1 MYVSENESAVEKW
14 HQENGIPMS
23 KARNGEETLHE
34 MGLSK
39 YPTERAFNHLSDE
52 QKGMLKALA
61 DIEPFEDYIL
71 LDLTGDKLWH
81 YNEKGIDKLT
91 KAFHAMS
98 AIRMPFPRALTRRDF
113 YNIDPHTR
121 GQ

>member
-14 HQENGIPMS
+14 HRENGIPMS
-23 KARNGEETLHE
+23 KARNSEETL
-34 MGLSK
+34 
-39 YPTERAFNHLSDE
+39 

-61 DIEPFEDYIL
+61 DIEPFEDYISP
-71 LDLTGDKLWH
+71 DLTGDKLWH

-98 AIRMPFPRALTRRDF
+98 ALRTPFPRALTRRDF
-113 YNIDPHTR
+113 YNIDPNTR

>member
-1 MYVSENESAVEKW
+1 MSENESAVEKW
-14 HQENGIPMS
+14 YQENGIPMS
-23 KARNGEETLHE
+23 KARNSEVHLHV
-34 MGLSK
+34 MGLSI
-39 YPTERAFNHLSDE
+39 YPSVRAFNHLSDE

-61 DIEPFEDYIL
+61 DIEPFEDYISP
-71 LDLTGDKLWH
+71 DLTGDKLWH

-98 AIRMPFPRALTRRDF
+98 ALRTPFPRALTRRDF

>member
-14 HQENGIPMS
+14 HRENDIP
-23 KARNGEETLHE
+23 
-34 MGLSK
+34 
-39 YPTERAFNHLSDE
+39 FNHLSDE

-71 LDLTGDKLWH
+71 PDLTGDKLWH

-98 AIRMPFPRALTRRDF
+98 ALRTPFPRALTRRDF

>member
-1 MYVSENESAVEKW
+1 MYVYENESAVEKW
-14 HQENGIPMS
+14 HQENGILMS

-39 YPTERAFNHLSDE
+39 YPTECAFNHLSDE

-61 DIEPFEDYIL
+61 DIEPFDDYIL
-71 LDLTGDKLWH
+71 PDLTGDKLWH

-98 AIRMPFPRALTRRDF
+98 ALRMPFPRALTRRDF

>member
-14 HQENGIPMS
+14 HRLNGVPMS
-23 KARNGEETLHE
+23 KARNSEETLHE

-61 DIEPFEDYIL
+61 DIEPFEDYISP
-71 LDLTGDKLWH
+71 DLTGDKLWH

-98 AIRMPFPRALTRRDF
+98 ALRTLFPRALTRRDF
-113 YNIDPHTR
+113 YNIDPNTR